1 MSILLRQEGISTAY
15 HVMLSHSLA
24 QQRRIRIITF
34 QRSYLTTDQYLI
46 GRSRR
51 VISARAPTSNGHA
64 GIALTM
70 QHQGYTSLPTLRYPP
85 QPTEGTATP
94 YTVPQQGINSTTH
107 IKQSRLHSTVIL
119 QHLQW
124 RRWIRKRAEYSLEAQ
139 PSHDCPPTPLL
150 LRNHWMISP

>member
-70 QHQGYTSLPTLRYPP
+70 QTRDTPPCPPYAIHLNLRRELRPPTLFHNR
-85 QPTEGTATP
+85 GL
-94 YTVPQQGINSTTH
+94 I
-107 IKQSRLHSTVIL
+107 
-119 QHLQW
+119 
-124 RRWIRKRAEYSLEAQ
+124 
-139 PSHDCPPTPLL
+139 LL
-150 LRNHWMISP
+150 LTSSNRDYIPPLSCSTCNDGGG